1 MNAHLRISICAATIN
16 TPPLVSYPSV
26 LAMAQT
32 MNRKI
37 IHIDM
42 DAFFAAV
49 EQRDFPE
56 LKGRPVIVGGQ
67 PDSRGVVAA
76 SSYEAR
82 KFGIY
87 SAMPCSRAY
96 QLCPHAV
103 FVPPRFSA
111 YKQVSEQIRAIFKEY
126 TDIIEPLSLD
136 EAYLD
141 VSEVE
146 LCQASASLMAKQIRE
161 KIFSNL
167 HLTASAGIS
176 YNKFLAKLSS
186 DQNKP
191 NGQFVIKPGEAE
203 AFLKDLAIGRFHG
216 VGKVTEARMQSFGI
230 HTGGDLKQKT
240 LAELQQL
247 LGNSAE
253 YYYDIARG
261 IDHRLVTSHRVR
273 KSLGAENTFQKDL
286 CHSEDMLKE
295 LHILLA
301 DIEKNLEQRGLFA
314 YTVTLK
320 VKYADFTQVTR
331 SYTSDTVISTDNKA
345 RALLP
350 MLLAKTEA
358 GNKSVRLLGVSF
370 SNLIN
375 QANAACDQLS
385 LF

>member
-1 MNAHLRISICAATIN
+1 
-16 TPPLVSYPSV
+16 
-26 LAMAQT
+26 

-56 LKGRPVIVGGQ
+56 LKGKPVIVGGQ

-87 SAMPCSRAY
+87 SAMPSSRAY

-103 FVPPRFSA
+103 FVRPRFSA
-111 YKQVSEQIRAIFKEY
+111 YKQVSEEIHKIFKEY

-141 VSEVE
+141 VTEVH
-146 LCQASASLMAKQIRE
+146 LCKSSASLMANEIRE
-161 KIFSNL
+161 KIFKKIQ
-167 HLTASAGIS
+167 LTASAGIS
-176 YNKFLAKLSS
+176 YNKFLAKLGS

-203 AFLKDLAIGRFHG
+203 HYLRDLPIGRFYG
-216 VGKVTEARMQSFGI
+216 VGKVTEAKMKSSGI
-230 HTGGDLKQKT
+230 NTGGDLKNRSM
-240 LAELQQL
+240 LELQEL

-261 IDHRLVTSHRVR
+261 IDFRPVTNLRVR
-273 KSLGAENTFQKDL
+273 KSLGAETTFQQDI
-286 CHSEDMLKE
+286 SDIDEMLQQLFSLLDE
-295 LHILLA
+295 VLESLFQRELLA
-301 DIEKNLEQRGLFA
+301 YSI
-314 YTVTLK
+314 TLK
-320 VKYADFTQVTR
+320 IKYSDFTQVTR
-331 SYTSDTVISTDNKA
+331 SYTSSSIISVRKKA
-345 RALLP
+345 VEAIP
-350 MLLAKTEA
+350 MLLAKTEV
-358 GNKSVRLLGVSF
+358 NTRSVRLLGISF
-370 SNLIN
+370 SHLLKQEDLSNS
-375 QANAACDQLS
+375 QLP

>member
-1 MNAHLRISICAATIN
+1 
-16 TPPLVSYPSV
+16 
-26 LAMAQT
+26 MAPT
-32 MNRKI
+32 MIRKI

-56 LKGRPVIVGGQ
+56 LKGKPVVVGGQ

-87 SAMPCSRAY
+87 SAMPCARAY
-96 QLCPHAV
+96 QLCPQAV

-111 YKQVSEQIRAIFKEY
+111 YTQVSEQIRSIFNEY
-126 TDIIEPLSLD
+126 TDLVEPLSLD

-141 VSEVE
+141 VTHVE
-146 LCQASASLMAKQIRE
+146 LCQQSASLMAKQIRE
-161 KIFSNL
+161 KILNRL

-203 AFLKDLAIGRFHG
+203 QYLQDLPIGRFHG
-216 VGKVTEARMQSFGI
+216 VGKVTEAKMNSFGI
-230 HTGGDLKQKT
+230 HTGGDLKNKP
-240 LAELQQL
+240 LIELQNL

-261 IDHRLVTSHRVR
+261 IDNRPVTSHRVR

-286 CHSEDMLKE
+286 VNIDDMLQE
-295 LHILLA
+295 LYTLLIDVQQSLA
-301 DIEKNLEQRGLFA
+301 QRQLYA
-314 YTVTLK
+314 YTLTIK

-331 SYTSDTVISTDNKA
+331 SYTSDTVISVDNKA
-345 RALLP
+345 KILIPILLE
-350 MLLAKTEA
+350 KTDA
-358 GNKSVRLLGVSF
+358 NNKRVRLLGVSF
-370 SNLIN
+370 SNLVN
-375 QANAACDQLS
+375 QGNPANQQLP